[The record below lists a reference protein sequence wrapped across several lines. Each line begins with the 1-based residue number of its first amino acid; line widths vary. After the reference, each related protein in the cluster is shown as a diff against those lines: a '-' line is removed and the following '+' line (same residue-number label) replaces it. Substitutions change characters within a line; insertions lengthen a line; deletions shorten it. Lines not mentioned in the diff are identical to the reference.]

1 MGSPEAGPSPELSA
15 PSAVATQLN
24 ALQHNSTPRANH
36 GLSVAYEFCG
46 DADAFERSRYFGISK
61 DIYQCGQRG
70 LAACATSALSRCAHL
85 LVRALQV

>member
-24 ALQHNSTPRANH
+24 ALQNNSTPRANH

-61 DIYQCGQRG
+61 DIYQCAARG
-70 LAACATSALSRCAHL
+70 VPCVRNRAVLTRP
-85 LVRALQV
+85 RALQV